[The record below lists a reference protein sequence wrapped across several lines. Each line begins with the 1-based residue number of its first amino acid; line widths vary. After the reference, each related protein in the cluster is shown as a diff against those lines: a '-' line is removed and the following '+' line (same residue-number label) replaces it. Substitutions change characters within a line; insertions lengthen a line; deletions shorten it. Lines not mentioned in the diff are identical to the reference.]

1 MDISSV
7 KDKIIYVAS
16 PYAGDIEK
24 NVRYAQDACRAV
36 LLAGAHPYAPHLY
49 ITNILRD
56 DVPVEREQGL
66 KTGLAFLAVCDE
78 LWVFGSRISNGMAGE
93 IAEAMRLDKPIRYV
107 DLDLKI
113 VERHNSCD
121 DNTQLKQ

>member
-1 MDISSV
+1 MDISNV

-56 DVPVEREQGL
+56 DVPEEREQGL
-66 KTGLAFLAVCDE
+66 KTGLAFLTVCDE
-78 LWVFGSRISNGMAGE
+78 LWVFGPRISKGMAGE
-93 IAEAMRLDKPIRYV
+93 IAEAERLGKPIRYV

-113 VERHNSCD
+113 TERNS
-121 DNTQLKQ
+121 K

>member
-1 MDISSV
+1 MDINTV

-56 DVPVEREQGL
+56 DVPEEREQGL
-66 KTGLAFLAVCDE
+66 KTALAFLTVCDE
-78 LWVFGSRISNGMAGE
+78 LWVFGPRISKGMAGE
-93 IAEAMRLDKPIRYV
+93 IAEAERLGKPIRYM

-113 VERHNSCD
+113 TERDRN
-121 DNTQLKQ
+121 

>member
-1 MDISSV
+1 MDISNV
-7 KDKIIYVAS
+7 KDKIVYVAS

-56 DVPVEREQGL
+56 DVPEEREQGL
-66 KTGLAFLAVCDE
+66 KTGLAFLTVCDE
-78 LWVFGSRISNGMAGE
+78 LWVFGPRISNGMAGE
-93 IAEAMRLDKPIRYV
+93 IAEAKRLGKPIRYM

-113 VERHNSCD
+113 IEQDS
-121 DNTQLKQ
+121 